1 MPIISP
7 TPKSFALC
15 AHTTPPTPVPK
26 APLNKVTGSYP
37 GHCQAC
43 DISYHRSS
51 ESMIIG
57 LYNGKIRDQ
66 SARLLIAKRR
76 KGTELEGRYDAE
88 MTEEGER
95 RIREWRLRRDE
106 ETLNIWEGVV
116 GRWDGVRV
124 KRDIDAKEEKEGR
137 MRVWIGAVEQD

>member
-1 MPIISP
+1 
-7 TPKSFALC
+7 
-15 AHTTPPTPVPK
+15 
-26 APLNKVTGSYP
+26 
-37 GHCQAC
+37 
-43 DISYHRSS
+43 
-51 ESMIIG
+51 MIIG